1 MNAMSTKPAPKP
13 AQKNLV
19 PMVLVALWVV
29 ALIALFMF
37 FNKPKEL
44 DERLTKLEARSGT
57 VSGKINPVG
66 GDQIADIAKKI
77 ASFEKR
83 FEELDKKISAEAA
96 EQNKKFDAMSGRL
109 DNFESKCAGVGKPC
123 ADAKSPKVEGEKKA
137 DIAAKPKATRKKV
150 ARKKKRDPVFSYG
163 APPSYP
169 SGSYQPAQPLPQEEI
184 RRESPQQ
191 NREERNHAM
200 RVNHGDSLYDISS
213 RTIPAS
219 GLPPGYIDPVKKLA
233 PGAAIYPV
241 RENARRY

>member
-1 MNAMSTKPAPKP
+1 MSTKPAPKP
-13 AQKNLV
+13 SQKNLV
-19 PMVLVALWVV
+19 TMVLVALWVV

-109 DNFESKCAGVGKPC
+109 DNVESRCAGKPC
-123 ADAKSPKVEGEKKA
+123 ADAKSPKVEGEKKT
-137 DIAAKPKATRKKV
+137 DLAAKPKAVRKKV

-169 SGSYQPAQPLPQEEI
+169 PSSYQPAQPLPQEEI

-191 NREERNHAM
+191 YREERNHAM

-219 GLPPGYIDPVKKLA
+219 GLPPGYMDPVKKLA
-233 PGAAIYPV
+233 PGAAIHPV
-241 RENARRY
+241 RESARRY

>member
-1 MNAMSTKPAPKP
+1 MTTKPAPKP
-13 AQKNLV
+13 SQKNLV

-77 ASFEKR
+77 ASLEKR
-83 FEELDKKISAEAA
+83 FEELDKKISADAA
-96 EQNKKFDAMSGRL
+96 EQNKKFDAMTGRL
-109 DNFESKCAGVGKPC
+109 DNFESKCSGAGKPC
-123 ADAKSPKVEGEKKA
+123 ADAKLPKVGSEKKTEV
-137 DIAAKPKATRKKV
+137 AAKPKAARKKV
-150 ARKKKRDPVFSYG
+150 ARKKKREPVFSYG
-163 APPSYP
+163 GAPSYP
-169 SGSYQPAQPLPQEEI
+169 PSSYQPPLPQEEI
-184 RRESPQQ
+184 RRESPPQ

-219 GLPPGYIDPVKKLA
+219 GLPVGYMDPVKKLA
-233 PGAAIYPV
+233 PGAAIHPV

>member
-1 MNAMSTKPAPKP
+1 MTTKPAPKP
-13 AQKNLV
+13 SQKNLV

-77 ASFEKR
+77 ASLEKR
-83 FEELDKKISAEAA
+83 FEELDKKISAESA
-96 EQNKKFDAMSGRL
+96 EQNKKLDAMTGRL
-109 DNFESKCAGVGKPC
+109 DNFESRCSGAGKPC
-123 ADAKSPKVEGEKKA
+123 ADAKSPKVEGEKKTDVA
-137 DIAAKPKATRKKV
+137 VKPKAARKKV
-150 ARKKKRDPVFSYG
+150 ARKKKREPVFSYG
-163 APPSYP
+163 GAPSYP
-169 SGSYQPAQPLPQEEI
+169 PSSYQPAQPLPQEEI
-184 RRESPQQ
+184 RRESPQ
-191 NREERNHAM
+191 NGGERNHAM

-219 GLPPGYIDPVKKLA
+219 GLPVGYMEPVKKLA